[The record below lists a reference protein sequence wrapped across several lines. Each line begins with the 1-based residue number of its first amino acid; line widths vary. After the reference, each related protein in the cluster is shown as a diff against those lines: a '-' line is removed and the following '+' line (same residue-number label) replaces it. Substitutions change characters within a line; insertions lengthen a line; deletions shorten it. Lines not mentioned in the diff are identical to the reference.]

1 CCAATGWAVASRRWS
16 ATSRNCARRCC
27 AAACS
32 SASAAGRWSTS
43 WPPPSWSGARAS
55 HWPRSPAGPRC
66 ACGATALRASPSRTR
81 RAACPPSWRRTRCS
95 PRRSSDGAHNHAP
108 WSCDRGLR
116 PVPGGYDAC
125 RLPGHG
131 LSRAGV
137 NRARGGVM
145 QHRASRWPTGT
156 GGRWGAAARLV
167 PAAAVLAAAVLVLG
181 PSAPA
186 GSATTTVPSPTAGGW
201 SMLGTAKVVTTTS
214 PSTLQL
220 TDAATAGHEA
230 GLAYWPTAV
239 AGAGLNATF
248 TALINSGTGADGL
261 AFDLL
266 DASAGNPVLGVD
278 GGGLGFSGNHGIAVA
293 LDTYKNSVNPSNNF
307 VGVATGAGPT
317 TDTLAWAATSTN
329 VPALRSAPV
338 TVTVAT
344 TSTALTVTVNGTQ
357 VISWTGTIP
366 ANAYVAF
373 SAGDGGL
380 TDLHAVENVSITSGT
395 SAGPGVL
402 SVSPTTVAFGSV
414 ATNTTATS
422 SFTLT
427 NTGGTAL
434 TVTAVTPPAAPFS
447 ATSPITVNTTIAP
460 NQTLTQTVTFTPTA
474 AGAANGSY
482 SITVNDGQA
491 AHVVTLTGTGTTSG
505 GGGGGGG
512 AVPSPT
518 AGGWS
523 MLGTAKVVTTTSPS
537 TLQLTDAATAGHEAG
552 LAYWPTAVAGAGLNA
567 TFTALINSGTGADG
581 LAF

>member
-1 CCAATGWAVASRRWS
+1 VLSVSPTTVAFGSVATNTTATSSFTLTNTGGTALTVTAVTPPAAPFS
-16 ATSRNCARRCC
+16 ATSPITVNTTIAPNQTLTQTVTFTPT
-27 AAACS
+27 
-32 SASAAGRWSTS
+32 AAG
-43 WPPPSWSGARAS
+43 
-55 HWPRSPAGPRC
+55 
-66 ACGATALRASPSRTR
+66 
-81 RAACPPSWRRTRCS
+81 AANGSYSITVN
-95 PRRSSDGAHNHAP
+95 DGQAAHVVT
-108 WSCDRGLR
+108 L
-116 PVPGGYDAC
+116 
-125 RLPGHG
+125 
-131 LSRAGV
+131 
-137 NRARGGVM
+137 
-145 QHRASRWPTGT
+145 TGT
-156 GGRWGAAARLV
+156 GTTSGGGGGGGGA
-167 PAAAVLAAAVLVLG
+167 
-181 PSAPA
+181 
-186 GSATTTVPSPTAGGW
+186 VPSPTAGGW

-491 AHVVTLTGTGTTSG
+491 AHVVPLTGTGTTSG

-518 AGGWS
+518 PGGWS
-523 MLGTAKVVTTTSPS
+523 ML
-537 TLQLTDAATAGHEAG
+537 
-552 LAYWPTAVAGAGLNA
+552 
-567 TFTALINSGTGADG
+567 
-581 LAF
+581 